1 MLRLP
6 AIRPALLLRATA
18 APRTVLSLSTSRV
31 GLTSTALLR
40 SAQFHYSASPSF
52 QTSNASRSTSSSSNS
67 SSSSNNNSNKTNSNA
82 PPKLSLLKRISLFTS
97 FSFYSVVVLSGVGLL
112 GLVIYYFVSELLLP
126 TSDVQ
131 LFNKTFSI
139 IKKDPECQ
147 RLIGTKMQ
155 AHGETN
161 ESGTNNKWARTRPL
175 ASKRGM
181 DRYGRE
187 HVWLQ
192 FHIEGE
198 LLEPGTDALVRMGDD
213 SWPAWIKR
221 LWVPLPC
228 AGTPNHPRVYLIDST
243 PNPAVKA
250 KSSGFLGVKWGKK
263 DENND
268 N

>member
-6 AIRPALLLRATA
+6 TIKPALLLRAVAT
-18 APRTVLSLSTSRV
+18 PRAVLPFATSRV
-31 GLTSTALLR
+31 GLTSTALLQ
-40 SAQFHYSASPSF
+40 SAQFHFSASPSF
-52 QTSNASRSTSSSSNS
+52 QISNSFHS
-67 SSSSNNNSNKTNSNA
+67 SSSSGSSNKNSNKNNNNA
-82 PPKLSLLKRISLFTS
+82 PPKISLLKRISLFTS

-147 RLIGTKMQ
+147 RLIGAKMQ

-161 ESGTNNKWARTRPL
+161 ESGTSNKWARTRPL
-175 ASKRGM
+175 ASKRGL

-192 FHIEGE
+192 FHVEGE
-198 LLEPGTDALVRMGDD
+198 LLEPGTDALVRMEMIRDPHG
-213 SWPAWIKR
+213 SNTFEYR
-221 LWVPLPC
+221 YLVLELP
-228 AGTPNHPRVYLIDST
+228 NQPRVYLIDNT
-243 PNPAVKA
+243 PHPAVKA
-250 KSSGFLGVKWGKK
+250 KSTGFLGVKWGKK
-263 DENND
+263 EENND